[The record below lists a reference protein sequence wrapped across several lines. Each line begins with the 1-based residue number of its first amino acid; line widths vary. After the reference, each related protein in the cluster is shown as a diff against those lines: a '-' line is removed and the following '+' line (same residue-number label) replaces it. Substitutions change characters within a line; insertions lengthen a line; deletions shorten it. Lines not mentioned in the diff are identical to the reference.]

1 MLKSLIHLDL
11 SFVQG
16 DKYGSIFILLP
27 TDFQLHQH
35 HLLKI
40 LSFSTECFD
49 FLVKDQMSIGVG
61 GYLWVFDYIPLIESN
76 NWFYSCLF
84 LYQYQKT
91 PRAGNFSKLAGY
103 KINSNKSIA
112 FVYTND

>member
-1 MLKSLIHLDL
+1 MFRKFPLVTMNSRIIPTFYSFGFRVSGLMLKSLIHLDL

-76 NWFYSCLF
+76 N
-84 LYQYQKT
+84 
-91 PRAGNFSKLAGY
+91 
-103 KINSNKSIA
+103 
-112 FVYTND
+112 